1 MRFLSGL
8 LSGVL
13 LTVLVAFLVD
23 TLTEANNPEGS
34 EPRKIVN
41 WDVAAQKLRS
51 TIGTIKEEVREDVHD
66 ATAD

>member
-1 MRFLSGL
+1 
-8 LSGVL
+8 
-13 LTVLVAFLVD
+13 VD
-23 TLTEANNPEGS
+23 ALTEAKEPQGG

-51 TIGTIKEEVREDVHD
+51 TIGIIKEEVREDVHD